1 MLSWFRR
8 KKMPDNSSSSEDDT
22 EPKIKTKMN
31 SSLKSLYSD
40 VSSETTDESDDKC
53 KHKTRTCEWV
63 PPDTHGLQNS
73 PQILQQCYVRQIQ
86 RGENV
91 NYFEVLKD
99 DVRNMR
105 PLTKHQMEYIKNL
118 EKLDLIEIIEILD
131 AVNNTLISLAG
142 LYEDK

>member
-8 KKMPDNSSSSEDDT
+8 KKMTDNLSSIDEDEESE
-22 EPKIKTKMN
+22 EEAKPKVKSKMN
-31 SSLKSLYSD
+31 
-40 VSSETTDESDDKC
+40 SSETTDESGEKC
-53 KHKTRTCEWV
+53 KHTTRTCEWV
-63 PPDTHGLQNS
+63 PPDTPSFKNS
-73 PQILQQCYVRQIQ
+73 RLLQQYYVQQIQ

-105 PLTKHQMEYIKNL
+105 SITKHQMEYIKKL
-118 EKLDLIEIIEILD
+118 EKLDLIEIIDILD
-131 AVNNTLISLAG
+131 AVNKTLIGLAG